1 MDAKWQSI
9 DKAFFFLILPKVS
22 EWSVALSVEKKMEEV
37 RSIAEYIESLKAF
50 QRGGLNG
57 HRQNVRYYYRGESRD
72 YGATS
77 GQAMIGRGHWLEG
90 GNESNLFRECERRL
104 TAEFLPCKSTFEKL
118 VMMQHY
124 GIPTRILDVSLDPLV
139 ALFFALYLD
148 PRGKKDD
155 SGDSVVLVY
164 EVPKESIKNY
174 HSDAVSVVSNLA
186 VYSHDNFEMAEI
198 FGKSGKDR
206 EAFNKNES
214 VKYLLHEI
222 KAEKPHFWDC
232 INPEDLES
240 VFCVHPLLTNPRIR
254 AQQGAFLLF
263 GMDGNKQKLATLES
277 SRQKEKIGMRKIRI
291 PCQAKEKV
299 REELQLLARTVD
311 VIYPDWDGVSDY
323 FARFYGKS
331 AWEFYK

>member
-1 MDAKWQSI
+1 M
-9 DKAFFFLILPKVS
+9 
-22 EWSVALSVEKKMEEV
+22 
-37 RSIAEYIESLKAF
+37 
-50 QRGGLNG
+50 
-57 HRQNVRYYYRGESRD
+57 
-72 YGATS
+72 
-77 GQAMIGRGHWLEG
+77 
-90 GNESNLFRECERRL
+90 

-139 ALFFALYLD
+139 ALFFALYLA

-164 EVPKESIKNY
+164 EVPEDSIKNY

-186 VYSHDNFEMAEI
+186 VYSHDDFEMAEI
-198 FGKSGKDR
+198 FRKSGKDR

-222 KAEKPHFWDC
+222 KAEKPHFLDW

-263 GMDGNKQKLATLES
+263 GIDGNKHKLATLES
-277 SRQKEKIGMRKIRI
+277 SKQKEKIGMRKIRI
-291 PCQAKEKV
+291 PCSAKEKV
-299 REELQLLARTVD
+299 RRELQQLARTVD
-311 VIYPDWDGVSDY
+311 VIYPDWGGVSDY

-331 AWEFYK
+331 AGEFYK

>member
-1 MDAKWQSI
+1 MVCCADRG
-9 DKAFFFLILPKVS
+9 
-22 EWSVALSVEKKMEEV
+22 EKMEEV

-50 QRGGLNG
+50 QRCGLNG
-57 HRQNVRYYYRGESRD
+57 HRQNVRYYYRGESMD

-77 GQAMIGRGHWLEG
+77 GQAMIGRGHWLEDN
-90 GNESNLFRECERRL
+90 NESKLFRECERRL

-124 GIPTRILDVSLDPLV
+124 GIPTRILDVSLDPLA

-164 EVPKESIKNY
+164 EVPEDSIKNY

-186 VYSHDNFEMAEI
+186 VYSHDDFEMAEI
-198 FGKSGKDR
+198 FGNSGKDR

-222 KAEKPHFWDC
+222 KAEKLHFLDW

-240 VFCVHPLLTNPRIR
+240 VFCVHPLLTNSRIR

-263 GMDGNKQKLATLES
+263 GIDGNKHKLATLES

-331 AWEFYK
+331 SREFYK